1 MDVSVGRQM
10 LQYRHG
16 RLDTSGSSIELKEYW
31 MMERIADA
39 DVAVVANFTEDDTA
53 IKVCSPVFYPT

>member
-1 MDVSVGRQM
+1 MDGWIQAGRP
-10 LQYRHG
+10 
-16 RLDTSGSSIELKEYW
+16 IELKEYW